1 MPVQSERTQISKSG
15 KSIPN
20 KKSGTPAALSTPP
33 LEKASRELWNDFP
46 DCPAGF
52 LSSRFGFV
60 RDCFA
65 GVDRLICD
73 RLTHINGLVSHCL
86 ARVNRLVGD
95 SLCAFLRFVGN
106 SYRFIFDPT
115 SRIGDGVTGCVQHVR
130 RSIISAFMFFTS
142 VRKTTMTI
150 AATSLIC
157 TSTSKHKRALH

>member
-33 LEKASRELWNDFP
+33 LEKASRKLWNDFP

-73 RLTHINGLVSHCL
+73 CLTHVNGLVSHGL

-95 SLCAFLRFVGN
+95 SFCAFLRFVGN

-115 SRIGDGVTGCVQHVR
+115 S
-130 RSIISAFMFFTS
+130 
-142 VRKTTMTI
+142 
-150 AATSLIC
+150 
-157 TSTSKHKRALH
+157 